1 MMNNGTLQRILSHR
15 SRGLSIRRHTINI
28 LFLMPVFLFFTYVVM
43 IPFFQGIP
51 YSLTNWKSVMSTN
64 RPFVGLANYGKLL
77 KNKDFLNSFVHTLE
91 FSGIYII
98 GANFLGLIFALIL
111 YKGNIFNNIIR
122 TLIFIPFTVSMVAST
137 KVWNY
142 VFTDIYAP
150 IMSAITGSIV
160 VNPLGSSSQVITG
173 LAVIE
178 IWRDM
183 GYCMLIYI
191 AALQAIPIDYYEAA
205 NLEGASKFQSF
216 IHITCPLI
224 VPAFTANITL
234 LVSWG
239 LKVFDTPM
247 AVYNMAKFSRSTAM
261 YVYELIFANNLAGVG
276 QAGAILLTGILL
288 IVTNTI
294 TFVLRKK
301 EVEM

>member
-1 MMNNGTLQRILSHR
+1 MSHGSFHQSKFR
-15 SRGLSIRRHTINI
+15 TSHGLSVRKHTINI
-28 LFLMPVFLFFTYVVM
+28 LFLLPAFLFFAYVVL

-64 RPFVGLANYGKLL
+64 RSFVGFANYIKLFR
-77 KNKDFLNSFVHTLE
+77 NKDFLGSFVHTLQ

-98 GANFLGLIFALIL
+98 GANVLGLVFALIL
-111 YKGNIFNNIIR
+111 YKGKIFNNIIR

-150 IMSAITGSIV
+150 FMSALTGRVI
-160 VNPLGSSSQVITG
+160 VNPLGSSTQVISG

-191 AALQAIPIDYYEAA
+191 AALQAISTDYYEAA
-205 NLEGASKFQSF
+205 SIEGATKFQSF

-276 QAGAILLTGILL
+276 QAGAIILTVILL
-288 IVTNTI
+288 IITNTI
-294 TFVLRKK
+294 TIVLRKR